1 MRHEIQSVTRRT
13 SPPHRDRIIWH
24 RLMAP
29 REGTHET
36 ETTSTVTTAPPAKKS
51 SGGLGGKVLAE
62 LQGIAKDLGI
72 DGTSMRKG
80 ALIDAIKQARGDA
93 PAAAK
98 VQSDAPAAAKVQ
110 SDAPAAAKVQSDAP
124 AAAKVQ
130 SEKPARAV
138 KAEKVEKPAKVE
150 KTDETE

>member
-110 SDAPAAAKVQSDAP
+110 SDAPAATKADK
-124 AAAKVQ
+124 AADKT
-130 SEKPARAV
+130 EKPARAA
-138 KAEKVEKPAKVE
+138 KAE
-150 KTDETE
+150 